1 MVTRRT
7 VLTAP
12 LAMAAST
19 LPVIS
24 YARHERTIRIGLS
37 LAPTSL
43 DPTTAA
49 PIVIGEV
56 MHYNVLEGLVL
67 LDENGIV
74 SPGLANSWEISDNGR
89 TYTFKLKNN
98 VYFHDGKPLNAE
110 VVKLSFERSKSA
122 KHQNKLYET
131 LFKNIIEIHTPELL
145 TVVLKLKN
153 PNPLT
158 LFRLAESPAVI
169 LHSDTADQAVHNPIG
184 TGPFRFTSYDYGKV
198 LTLKKWSNYRKAE
211 LVKTEFAEFHFIPDP
226 VEQINAI
233 RSGKIDML
241 FHMTAQRTFEF
252 ETNNKYEV
260 LRGNS
265 TSKCLVAIN
274 NKKAPLNN
282 LAVRQAITHAI
293 DREALIRTAF
303 LGHGRSIGSHYAPS
317 EPGYIDLTNVYPYN
331 PAESRNLLKSAGIN
345 QPLKLNMAIPPT
357 PYGIAGGPIIA
368 DALKQVG
375 INLTLQKL
383 SWEEWMSSVF
393 KGDFDLSL
401 ILHAEPLDY
410 HIYNN
415 PDYYFGYNSPEYR
428 QLLKEYHN
436 SGNPRIQRQLIHQLQ
451 RKLASDAVNVWLFTP
466 EIATVVRKGLKG
478 VWMHYPIFAHPICD
492 MYWE

>member
-198 LTLKKWSNYRKAE
+198 LTLKSGQT
-211 LVKTEFAEFHFIPDP
+211 TE
-226 VEQINAI
+226 
-233 RSGKIDML
+233 
-241 FHMTAQRTFEF
+241 
-252 ETNNKYEV
+252 
-260 LRGNS
+260 
-265 TSKCLVAIN
+265 
-274 NKKAPLNN
+274 
-282 LAVRQAITHAI
+282 
-293 DREALIRTAF
+293 
-303 LGHGRSIGSHYAPS
+303 
-317 EPGYIDLTNVYPYN
+317 
-331 PAESRNLLKSAGIN
+331 
-345 QPLKLNMAIPPT
+345 KLN
-357 PYGIAGGPIIA
+357 
-368 DALKQVG
+368 
-375 INLTLQKL
+375 
-383 SWEEWMSSVF
+383 
-393 KGDFDLSL
+393 
-401 ILHAEPLDY
+401 
-410 HIYNN
+410 
-415 PDYYFGYNSPEYR
+415 
-428 QLLKEYHN
+428 
-436 SGNPRIQRQLIHQLQ
+436 
-451 RKLASDAVNVWLFTP
+451 
-466 EIATVVRKGLKG
+466 
-478 VWMHYPIFAHPICD
+478 
-492 MYWE
+492 